1 MVNFLFVLSGVC
13 WTLVYISLIYRGF
26 KDKTY
31 GMPLFALGLNIAWE
45 VLYSIDGIFIHKA
58 NMPPVQNVANVV
70 WAFFDILIVITFF
83 RYGKKYFPEIGK
95 KYFLPFGTLAIFTC
109 VALQLAFYLHF
120 DSGVEASQYSAFA
133 QNAAMSIM
141 FLYMLFQ
148 RKGTEGQ
155 SFTVAIAKCLG
166 TLAPTIL
173 GGFIE
178 STNMYIM
185 LTGMVCLVF
194 DIFYIIGLFQKNK
207 TSKVAVF

>member
-120 DSGVEASQYSAFA
+120 DSGVEASQYYF
-133 QNAAMSIM
+133 NEKE
-141 FLYMLFQ
+141 
-148 RKGTEGQ
+148 RKVSHLRLLSQ
-155 SFTVAIAKCLG
+155 SVWEHLLRQFSVAL
-166 TLAPTIL
+166 
-173 GGFIE
+173 
-178 STNMYIM
+178 
-185 LTGMVCLVF
+185 
-194 DIFYIIGLFQKNK
+194 
-207 TSKVAVF
+207 SKVQICTSCLPVWYVSFSIFFTLLDCFKKTRHQRSLFFKTQ

>member
-1 MVNFLFVLSGVC
+1 VNFLFVLSGVC

-95 KYFLPFGTLAIFTC
+95 KYFKTYEDEEHQPILDYTEEFTELMKFRIHRLEHK
-109 VALQLAFYLHF
+109 AQSGLQHVPNDIHQKVWKQVDKYAKEKYGE
-120 DSGVEASQYSAFA
+120 DYKNIPSYSKYKAC
-133 QNAAMSIM
+133 
-141 FLYMLFQ
+141 YD
-148 RKGTEGQ
+148 
-155 SFTVAIAKCLG
+155 V
-166 TLAPTIL
+166 
-173 GGFIE
+173 
-178 STNMYIM
+178 Y
-185 LTGMVCLVF
+185 
-194 DIFYIIGLFQKNK
+194 D
-207 TSKVAVF
+207 KVIRDLKE